1 MCSLRLSSLF
11 DIVNI
16 IIKITSSLL
25 SLIVA
30 NHPDVIIDY
39 KSAFHQQMNLSR
51 CNHRLQECIPPA
63 NEFGWVKCV
72 GSCCKESLG
81 LFTQA
86 IFFKG
91 S

>member
-11 DIVNI
+11 VIVNI

-30 NHPDVIIDY
+30 NRSD
-39 KSAFHQQMNLSR
+39 AN